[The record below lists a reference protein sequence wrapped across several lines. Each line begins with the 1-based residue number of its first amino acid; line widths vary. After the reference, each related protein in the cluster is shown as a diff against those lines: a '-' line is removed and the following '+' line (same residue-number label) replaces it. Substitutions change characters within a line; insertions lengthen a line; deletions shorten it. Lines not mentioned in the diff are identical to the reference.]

1 MSTSQADT
9 RDDHDG
15 AATAPP
21 VRGVRT
27 FTIVWC
33 GQFVAVT
40 SLTVLNFAAA
50 FYFYDKYPLPWLGIM
65 FALPFIPFLV
75 SSPFSGSFIDRW
87 GVKRAL
93 LVSNIGGI
101 LLAASLVVPF
111 LTGDFSVW
119 HAFAVIMIVPILKSL
134 LLPAIETSVTL
145 LVPKRHIGRA
155 NGTRMLVNGLGA
167 VLGPIAAGLLIN
179 AIGLGGIGLLVAVLL
194 ALAVL
199 TVAAVRIPLAT
210 RQDAADSPA
219 RSSLAAFKEAWD
231 QIKVRHGMVALMV
244 FFGVVSFGIGFV
256 EVLLPGLVLAFAP
269 ETSLAAVLAVGAL
282 GMTLTGVAMTI
293 WGGPRRRVNGMLGW
307 TLLFAAAMVLGG
319 LRPNIVLIA
328 VAAFVFLGTTSII
341 IGSFHTV
348 LNTKVE
354 PELLG
359 RVMALKNVVYA
370 GLLMLGNVTA
380 GVLSGALQPLVG
392 EDQVRSRVVA
402 ALVGD
407 GGNRGF
413 ALLMLAAGVVV
424 ALCTLYA
431 YRHRRLNG
439 LEDALPDVTPEDLAG
454 VTPAD
459 PARR

>member
-50 FYFYDKYPLPWLGIM
+50 FYFYDKYPLPFLGIM

-87 GVKRAL
+87 GVRRAL

-199 TVAAVRIPLAT
+199 TVAAVRIPLA
-210 RQDAADSPA
+210 RQAEGDRPA
-219 RSSLAAFKEAWD
+219 RSSLASFKEAWD

-269 ETSLAAVLAVGAL
+269 ETSLAAVLATGAL

-307 TLLFAAAMVLGG
+307 TLLFAAAMVLGA
-319 LRPNIVLIA
+319 LRPNVMLIA

-370 GLLMLGNVTA
+370 GLLMLGNVAA
-380 GVLSGALQPLVG
+380 GVLSGVLHPLVG

-407 GGNRGF
+407 GSHRGF
-413 ALLMLAAGVVV
+413 ALLMLVAGVVV

-454 VTPAD
+454 VAD